1 LVELRRTFAMSHLP
15 FSYELS
21 GGFVRPFVLGRDD
34 ATGDNIADRTQFSE
48 GRGHYW
54 LWKNERFADD
64 EFVSICQYRRYFWT
78 PHLLDHD
85 HPALVRYAEHANK
98 HLAQTILHM
107 TRAEYIA
114 YIQAVDSVP
123 EDKRARLNEWLSG
136 VDILVNRPLE
146 YPRSIATIYG
156 EHHRANDWEIFAS
169 VCRRHGYDDGRH
181 NWLTG
186 HLMFIMRPQLFNDY
200 MTAWWAVMSEVD
212 PLLEQESGYQSR
224 KIGYLSERF
233 MSAWLVRTR
242 NERPWIRVQ
251 TAPIVE
257 GLFQLDRTDPGVM

>member
-1 LVELRRTFAMSHLP
+1 MPELRRTFAMSHLP

-21 GGFVRPFVLGRDD
+21 GWVKPFVLGKDD
-34 ATGDNIADRTQFSE
+34 AGLHNIADRPQFSE

-54 LWKNERFADD
+54 LWKNWTFHD
-64 EFVSICQYRRYFWT
+64 EFVAINQYRRCFWF
-78 PHLLDHD
+78 PHLLDHN
-85 HPALVRYAEHANK
+85 HPAWIRYAEHANK

-114 YIQAVDSVP
+114 YIQAVDNAP

-136 VDILVNRPLE
+136 ADIVVNRPLE

-169 VCRRHGYDDGRH
+169 VCRKRGYDDGRH
-181 NWLTG
+181 YWLTG
-186 HLMFIMRPQLFNDY
+186 HLMFIMRPALFDEY
-200 MTAWWAVMSEVD
+200 MTAWWAVMSDVD
-212 PLLEQESGYQSR
+212 PLLEQEGGYQGR

-233 MSAWLVRTR
+233 ISAWLVRTR
-242 NERPWIRVQ
+242 TERPWVRVQ